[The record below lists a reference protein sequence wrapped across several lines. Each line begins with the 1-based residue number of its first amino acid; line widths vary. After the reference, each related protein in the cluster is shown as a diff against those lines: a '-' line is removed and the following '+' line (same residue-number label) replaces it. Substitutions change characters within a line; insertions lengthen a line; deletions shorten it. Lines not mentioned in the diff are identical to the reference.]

1 LRLRGGPRAWDA
13 SSPGRRE
20 INGTNTLLHI
30 QGGAALLLWGLRMVR
45 TGITRAFGSNLRRL
59 IGLGLGNPA
68 TALVAGLGVTL
79 VLQSSTATALMVSSF
94 AGKGLVAAGPA
105 LATML
110 GADVGTS
117 LVAQILSFK
126 VTWLWPLFVFAGVI
140 AFMAGADNIG
150 HDLGRV
156 AIGIGLMLLA
166 LSAIVAASEPL
177 RDSPAMI
184 EVFQG
189 LSGDML
195 LGVLAAAV
203 LTLAAYSSLA
213 VVLLVVS
220 LASTG
225 LVPVPFALALVVGAN
240 LGSGLLPV
248 MTTWRSDAAARR
260 VPLGNAVFRLAGAV
274 IALPLLR
281 YAPDWLAQLE
291 SDPARVVVN
300 FHTAFN
306 LVLCALFIGLTRPVA
321 RLTEKIL
328 PDKPAESDPRRPRHL
343 DESAIDM
350 PTVALACAARE
361 TMRMADAIESML
373 KRTIE
378 AFETDDR
385 KLTVEIERQDDVVDA
400 LHEAI
405 KLYLTRL
412 SGESMDDEQR
422 RRCIETIAF
431 TTNLEHIGDIID
443 KNLMELAA
451 KRIRRQMRFSAE
463 GMAEIR
469 AMHARLIDNLRLA
482 MGVFMSGDVRTAR
495 RLLQEKEQFR
505 DLERAASENHFN
517 RLRAG
522 RVESME
528 SSALHLDVIRD
539 FKRINS
545 HITSVAY
552 PILEQAGE
560 LRSSRLVTK
569 KQRRAVPG
577 RASEP
582 AETAES
588 APPQPVS
595 AAAAPPTLPG
605 DAKAKSAH

>member
-1 LRLRGGPRAWDA
+1 
-13 SSPGRRE
+13 
-20 INGTNTLLHI
+20 
-30 QGGAALLLWGLRMVR
+30 MVR
-45 TGITRAFGSNLRRL
+45 TGITRAFGSGLRRAVGM
-59 IGLGLGNPA
+59 GLGSPV
-68 TALVAGLGVTL
+68 TALAAGLGVTL

-117 LVAQILSFK
+117 LVAQVLSFK
-126 VTWLWPLFVFAGVI
+126 VGWLWPLFVFAGVV
-140 AFMAGADNIG
+140 AFMAGSATRA

-156 AIGIGLMLLA
+156 AIGVGLILLA

-177 RDSPAMI
+177 RDSPAMA
-184 EVFQG
+184 EVM
-189 LSGDML
+189 LSLGGDVL
-195 LGVLAAAV
+195 LGALAAAV

-213 VVLLVVS
+213 VVLLIVS

-248 MTTWRSDAAARR
+248 MATLRSDAAARR
-260 VPLGNAVFRLAGAV
+260 VPVGNALFRLAGAIV
-274 IALPLLR
+274 ALPLLR
-281 YAPDWLAQLE
+281 YAPDWLGAIE
-291 SDPARVVVN
+291 ADPARMVVN

-306 LVLCALFIGLTRPVA
+306 LCLCLLFIGFTRPVA
-321 RLTEKIL
+321 GLVERFL
-328 PDKPAESDPRRPRHL
+328 PDKPAGADPSRPRHL
-343 DESAIDM
+343 DESAIDL
-350 PTVALACAARE
+350 PTVALACAGRE
-361 TMRMADAIESML
+361 TMRMADAIETML

-378 AFETDDR
+378 AFETDNR
-385 KLTVEIERQDDVVDA
+385 KLTAEIERADDVVDS

-405 KLYLTRL
+405 KLYLTKL
-412 SGESMDDEQR
+412 SGEAMDDEQR
-422 RRCIETIAF
+422 RRCIETISF

-451 KRIRRQMRFSAE
+451 KKIKRQMRFSDE
-463 GMAEIR
+463 GLAEIR
-469 AMHARLIDNLRLA
+469 DMHARLIDNLRLA
-482 MGVFMSGDVRTAR
+482 MGVFMSGDVKTAR

-505 DLERAASENHFN
+505 DMERAASENHFN

-528 SSALHLDVIRD
+528 SSALHLDIIRD
-539 FKRINS
+539 FKRVNS

-560 LRSSRLVTK
+560 LRASRLVAK
-569 KQRRAVPG
+569 KPRRAVPG

-582 AETAES
+582 ETS
-588 APPQPVS
+588 DTS

-605 DAKAKSAH
+605 DAKAKGA

>member
-1 LRLRGGPRAWDA
+1 M
-13 SSPGRRE
+13 
-20 INGTNTLLHI
+20 LHI
-30 QGGAALLLWGLRMVR
+30 LGGAALLLWGLRMVR
-45 TGITRAFGSNLRRL
+45 TGITRAFGSQLRRA
-59 IGLGLGNPA
+59 IGVSLNNPFS
-68 TALVAGLGVTL
+68 ALLAGLGVTL
-79 VLQSSTATALMVSSF
+79 VLQSSTATALIVSSF

-117 LVAQILSFK
+117 LVAQVLSFK
-126 VTWLWPLFVFAGVI
+126 VSWLWPLFVFAGVV
-140 AFMAGADNIG
+140 AFTAASATRA

-156 AIGIGLMLLA
+156 AIGVGLILLA

-177 RDSPAMI
+177 RDSPAMVEAI
-184 EVFQG
+184 HG
-189 LSGDML
+189 LSDDML
-195 LGVLAAAV
+195 LGVLVAAV

-248 MTTWRSDAAARR
+248 LTTLRSEPAARR
-260 VPLGNAVFRLAGAV
+260 VPLGNALFRLAGAV

-281 YAPDWLAQLE
+281 YAPDLLARLE
-291 SDPARVVVN
+291 PEPARAVVN

-306 LVLCALFIGLTRPVA
+306 LGLCLLFIAITGPVA
-321 RLTEKIL
+321 RLAEKIL
-328 PDKPAESDPRRPRHL
+328 PDKPAEADPRRSRHL

-361 TMRMADAIESML
+361 TMRMADAIENML
-373 KRTIE
+373 RGTIE
-378 AFETDDR
+378 ALETDDR
-385 KLTVEIERQDDVVDA
+385 KLTAEIERQDDVVDS

-412 SGESMDDEQR
+412 SGEAMDDEQR
-422 RRCIETIAF
+422 RRCIEIIAF

-443 KNLMELAA
+443 KNLMELATKKI
-451 KRIRRQMRFSAE
+451 KRQLRFSPE
-463 GMAEIR
+463 GMAEMR
-469 AMHARLIDNLRLA
+469 DMHARLIDNLRLA
-482 MGVFMSGDVRTAR
+482 MGVFMSGDIKTAR

-505 DLERAASENHFN
+505 EMERTASENHFN

-528 SSALHLDVIRD
+528 SSALHLDIIRD

-560 LRSSRLVTK
+560 LRQSRLVPK
-569 KQRRAVPG
+569 KARRAAPG

-582 AETAES
+582 ETSEPAS
-588 APPQPVS
+588 AP
-595 AAAAPPTLPG
+595 AAPSTLPG
-605 DAKAKSAH
+605 DAKARGAH

>member
-1 LRLRGGPRAWDA
+1 MRRRRGEK
-13 SSPGRRE
+13 E

-30 QGGAALLLWGLRMVR
+30 LGGAALLLWGLRMVR
-45 TGITRAFGSNLRRL
+45 TGITRAFGTGLRRA
-59 IGLGLGNPA
+59 IGSSLGNPL
-68 TALVAGLGVTL
+68 TALLAGLGVTL

-126 VTWLWPLFVFAGVI
+126 VNWLWPLFVFAGVVG
-140 AFMAGADNIG
+140 FMASSHTRA

-156 AIGIGLMLLA
+156 AIGVGLMLLA
-166 LSAIVAASEPL
+166 LSAIVAASGPL
-177 RDSPAMI
+177 RDSPAMA
-184 EVFQG
+184 EVIHG
-189 LSGDML
+189 LGGDML

-248 MTTWRSDAAARR
+248 LATLRSDPAQRR
-260 VPLGNAVFRLAGAV
+260 VPLGNAVFRLVGAV
-274 IALPLLR
+274 VALPLLR
-281 YAPDWLAQLE
+281 YAPDLLQKLE
-291 SDPARVVVN
+291 ADPARMVVN

-306 LVLCALFIGLTRPVA
+306 LGLCALFIGFTRPVA
-321 RLTEKIL
+321 RLVEKLL
-328 PDKPAESDPRRPRHL
+328 PDRPAEADPRRPRHL

-361 TMRMADAIESML
+361 TMRMADAVESML

-378 AFETDDR
+378 AFETEDR

-412 SGESMDDEQR
+412 SGEAMDDEQR
-422 RRCIETIAF
+422 RRCIESIAF

-451 KRIRRQMRFSAE
+451 KKIRRQMRFSTE

-469 AMHARLIDNLRLA
+469 DMHARLIDNLRLA

-505 DLERAASENHFN
+505 DMERAASENHFN

-560 LRSSRLVTK
+560 LRTSRLVPK
-569 KQRRAVPG
+569 KPRRAVPG

-582 AETAES
+582 AETAEP
-588 APPQPVS
+588 APAQPVS

-605 DAKAKSAH
+605 DAKAKSAP

>member
-1 LRLRGGPRAWDA
+1 M
-13 SSPGRRE
+13 
-20 INGTNTLLHI
+20 LHI
-30 QGGAALLLWGLRMVR
+30 LGGAALLLWGLRMVR
-45 TGITRAFGSNLRRL
+45 TGITRAFGSKLRRA
-59 IGLGLGNPA
+59 IGASLGNPLL
-68 TALVAGLGVTL
+68 ALLAGLGVTL

-117 LVAQILSFK
+117 LVAQALSFK
-126 VTWLWPLFVFAGVI
+126 VSWLWPLFVFAGVV
-140 AFMAGADNIG
+140 AFTAGSATQV

-166 LSAIVAASEPL
+166 LAAIVSSTEPL
-177 RDSPAMI
+177 RDSPAMM
-184 EVFQG
+184 EVFQS
-189 LSGDML
+189 LSDDML
-195 LGVLAAAV
+195 LGVLIAAV

-213 VVLLVVS
+213 VILLIIS

-225 LVPVPFALALVVGAN
+225 VMPVSFALALVVGAN
-240 LGSGLLPV
+240 LGSGLLPL
-248 MTTWRSDAAARR
+248 MTTLRSDPVTRR
-260 VPLGNAVFRLAGAV
+260 VPLGNAVFRLVGALV
-274 IALPLLR
+274 ALPLLP
-281 YAPDWLAQLE
+281 YLPPLLAHLE
-291 SDPARVVVN
+291 TDPARLVVN

-306 LVLCALFIGLTRPVA
+306 LGLCVIFIGLTQPVA
-321 RLTEKIL
+321 RLTEKLL
-328 PDKPAESDPRRPRHL
+328 PDRPAEADPRRPRHL

-361 TMRMADAIESML
+361 TMRMADAVENML
-373 KRTIE
+373 KRTMV

-385 KLTVEIERQDDVVDA
+385 KLTGEIERQDDVVDS

-412 SGESMDDEQR
+412 SGEAMDDEQR

-451 KRIRRQMRFSAE
+451 KKIKRQMRFSDE
-463 GMAEIR
+463 GLAEIR
-469 AMHARLIDNLRLA
+469 DMHARLIDNLRLA
-482 MGVFMSGDVRTAR
+482 MGVFMSQDLRTAR
-495 RLLQEKEQFR
+495 RMLQEKEQFR
-505 DLERAASENHFN
+505 EMERTASDNHFN

-522 RVESME
+522 RIESME

-560 LRSSRLVTK
+560 LRQSRLVQK
-569 KQRRAVPG
+569 KPRRAVPG

-582 AETAES
+582 ETSET
-588 APPQPVS
+588 
-595 AAAAPPTLPG
+595 AAAPSTLPG
-605 DAKAKSAH
+605 DAKAKSAS

>member
-1 LRLRGGPRAWDA
+1 MRLRAPKGRA
-13 SSPGRRE
+13 E

-30 QGGAALLLWGLRMVR
+30 LGGAALLLWGLRMVR
-45 TGITRAFGSNLRRL
+45 TGITRAFGSSLRRA
-59 IGLGLGNPA
+59 IGVGLGSPMG
-68 TALVAGLGVTL
+68 ALVAGLGVTL

-94 AGKGLVAAGPA
+94 AGKGLVSAGPA

-117 LVAQILSFK
+117 LVAQVLSFK
-126 VTWLWPLFVFAGVI
+126 VSWLWPLFVFAGVV
-140 AFMAGADNIG
+140 AFTAGTATRA

-156 AIGIGLMLLA
+156 AIGVGLILLA

-177 RDSPAMI
+177 RDSPAMV
-184 EVFQG
+184 EVMQG
-189 LSGDML
+189 LSDDLL

-213 VVLLVVS
+213 VVLLIVS

-248 MTTWRSDAAARR
+248 MTTLRSDAAVRR
-260 VPLGNAVFRLAGAV
+260 VPMGNAIFRLVGALV
-274 IALPLLR
+274 ALPLLG
-281 YAPDWLAQLE
+281 YAPGVLGHLE
-291 SDPARVVVN
+291 AEPARLIVN

-306 LVLCALFIGLTRPVA
+306 LGLCVLFIGLTRPVA
-321 RLTEKIL
+321 RLVEKLL
-328 PDKPAESDPRRPRHL
+328 PDRPTEADPRRQRHL
-343 DESAIDM
+343 DESAMDM
-350 PTVALACAARE
+350 PTVALACAGRE
-361 TMRMADAIESML
+361 TMRMADAVETML

-385 KLTVEIERQDDVVDA
+385 KLTAEIERADDVVDS

-422 RRCIETIAF
+422 RRCIETISF

-443 KNLMELAA
+443 KNLMELAT
-451 KRIRRQMRFSAE
+451 KKIKRQMRFSDE

-469 AMHARLIDNLRLA
+469 DMHTRLIDNLRLGV
-482 MGVFMSGDVRTAR
+482 GVFMSGDVKTAR

-505 DLERAASENHFN
+505 DMERAASENHFN

-560 LRSSRLVTK
+560 LRASRLVPK
-569 KQRRAVPG
+569 KPRRTAPG

-582 AETAES
+582 ETSDPAS
-588 APPQPVS
+588 D
-595 AAAAPPTLPG
+595 AAAPATLPG
-605 DAKAKSAH
+605 DAKAKGAH